1 MCLRNTIPRCSWVG
15 EKGIH
20 VLSALFLVIWKQ
32 NKTKHLFNSEII
44 YKIYLLINLSPEK
57 VLFTGNKKYP
67 DNQLDFSS
75 NTGLR
80 RGNGIQKNCKLT
92 TISSL
97 ITVQCSRKE
106 QFNQEIRSCK
116 SRARSAKLFF
126 SLGGIPEE
134 GWAVIQ
140 DGVDSVNEGNTI
152 KVKQD
157 KCRGGHW
164 CAGNNIMWKSA
175 SCPLRTLF
183 LVQAAWNQKG
193 CSQGVS
199 WRY

>member
-1 MCLRNTIPRCSWVG
+1 MIFPPTLASGEEMESRKTVNWQLFHHLSQCNALGRN
-15 EKGIH
+15 
-20 VLSALFLVIWKQ
+20 
-32 NKTKHLFNSEII
+32 
-44 YKIYLLINLSPEK
+44 
-57 VLFTGNKKYP
+57 
-67 DNQLDFSS
+67 
-75 NTGLR
+75 
-80 RGNGIQKNCKLT
+80 
-92 TISSL
+92 SL
-97 ITVQCSRKE
+97 IRRLGVW
-106 QFNQEIRSCK
+106 
-116 SRARSAKLFF
+116 RARSAKLFF

-164 CAGNNIMWKSA
+164 CAGNHIMWKSA
-175 SCPLRTLF
+175 SCPLRALF